1 MARFAKYL
9 LVLWFVLMCFG
20 SCRRARVIPKKDFA
34 AIYAEMFIADQW
46 IKDNPSAR
54 GKADTT
60 LVYDRIFKKYGY
72 TFEDYDKSVNY
83 YLYDPSKYAKILDA
97 SADILEAKLKELRV
111 KEEEIERYKR
121 IHKVLTPYHPVDF
134 WPRPEADSHYYY
146 SGPLDSLT
154 LDSLMRASLLKDSL
168 RRDSLLRDSL
178 RLDSLRLD
186 SLRLDSVRRDSLRRF
201 EKRSPSRRQSSDKL
215 FPNASRRNRV
225 RTNSQ
230 S

>member
-9 LVLWFVLMCFG
+9 LVLWFILMCFG
-20 SCRRARVIPKKDFA
+20 SCRRAKVISRKDFA

-54 GKADTT
+54 SKADTT

-97 SADILEAKLKELRV
+97 SSEILEAKLKELRM
-111 KEEEIERYKR
+111 KNEEIERYKR
-121 IHKVLTPYHPVDF
+121 IHKVLTPYRPVDF
-134 WPRPEADSHYYY
+134 WPRPKADSHYFY
-146 SGPLDSLT
+146 SGPLDSLI
-154 LDSLMRASLLKDSL
+154 LDSLRLDSL
-168 RRDSLLRDSL
+168 RRDSL

-186 SLRLDSVRRDSLRRF
+186 SLRRDSLRLDSL
-201 EKRSPSRRQSSDKL
+201 KKY
-215 FPNASRRNRV
+215 PNASRRNRV
-225 RTNSQ
+225 RANIQ